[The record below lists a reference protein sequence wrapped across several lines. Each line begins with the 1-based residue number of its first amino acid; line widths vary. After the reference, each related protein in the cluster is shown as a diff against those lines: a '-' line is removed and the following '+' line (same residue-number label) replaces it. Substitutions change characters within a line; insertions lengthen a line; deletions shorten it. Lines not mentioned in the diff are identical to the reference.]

1 MYLHIMCIGI
11 VDISIFYTVSQTLN
25 SLPLTTHQ
33 TILKTPTQLKHV
45 PEHVNSMC
53 MNMWTL
59 GQTIASQLNNY
70 SLPSRQV

>member
-53 MNMWTL
+53 MNM
-59 GQTIASQLNNY
+59 
-70 SLPSRQV
+70 